1 MGPMQYFY
9 KENFWVK
16 EMSSLFPHRSRRII
30 YKEPATRETMDGRVT
45 FNINDAPR
53 MHTEAGEFQKP
64 PIDTH

>member
-1 MGPMQYFY
+1 
-9 KENFWVK
+9 
-16 EMSSLFPHRSRRII
+16 MSCSLPHKSRRII
-30 YKEPATRETMDGRVT
+30 YKEAATRETMGGRVT